1 MPLYKPISERQL
13 LKWFADAPKRQ
24 KERELKE
31 KEEWDAQQA
40 KQKKKQDQIR
50 RREKLKE
57 EQNKLTILVLGGSQA
72 AKIFAEKLPGVFL
85 NLRKIGIRIKIYQQ
99 CLPYQN
105 LTLEQFYKKN
115 DIEHELF
122 NFSFDIVKYYRLVNL
137 VVSRAGSSA
146 LSELIYCNL
155 PIISIPLSSAAD
167 NHQLKNAKHFESL
180 GLAILLEENQIQN
193 KLFQLLQRLH
203 KDKSITDTMIIEQKK
218 LPVYDRVEML
228 SNIVSLKKNIIITGS
243 HGKTTTTSLIGRILS
258 EAKLDPTIINGGVI
272 NSIKNNA
279 KLGKGDWAVLEADES
294 DGSFLKLPINY
305 SIVTNLDNEHID
317 FYKNFK
323 NLENS
328 FLKFINRTPP
338 IPMTISSF
346 MRFFFKKLAKSFSF
360 FTKTTRVLEL
370 IVINFPNFVILKFL
384 SFFSPAEYTGH
395 RITISAKLK
404 DFENCV
410 LRDLSLE
417 YR

>member
-1 MPLYKPISERQL
+1 MKNINKKIIIATGGTGGHIFPAISLMLNLSKEGYLTTLTSDMRGKSFIEKYHFSNVKIINVSSMSGNKIIFFFKMIYSIFQSFILLTLKRPKFIIGMGGYASFPLCFVAIFLRIPFFIYENNLYLGKANKYL
-13 LKWFADAPKRQ
+13 LPFSKKIFLAHSATEGIKI
-24 KERELKE
+24 KY
-31 KEEWDAQQA
+31 
-40 KQKKKQDQIR
+40 KKKIEVIGNILR
-50 RREKLKE
+50 EEIYNFKREKLKE

-218 LPVYDRVEML
+218 YSD
-228 SNIVSLKKNIIITGS
+228 KKVF
-243 HGKTTTTSLIGRILS
+243 
-258 EAKLDPTIINGGVI
+258 EKLN
-272 NSIKNNA
+272 NKIK
-279 KLGKGDWAVLEADES
+279 D
-294 DGSFLKLPINY
+294 Y
-305 SIVTNLDNEHID
+305 
-317 FYKNFK
+317 FY
-323 NLENS
+323 EN
-328 FLKFINRTPP
+328 
-338 IPMTISSF
+338 
-346 MRFFFKKLAKSFSF
+346 
-360 FTKTTRVLEL
+360 
-370 IVINFPNFVILKFL
+370 
-384 SFFSPAEYTGH
+384 
-395 RITISAKLK
+395 
-404 DFENCV
+404 
-410 LRDLSLE
+410 
-417 YR
+417 